1 MPWRSYIAPPDDPN
15 GNAGKLIW
23 TDDQGHFQVG
33 GNNPETPTAPPGTG
47 TTSATPTSV
56 AGSDVA
62 DILKLQLAAAQANQA
77 SQIAYNN
84 AVLELQRQNAGH
96 QWGFQQEQLAQ
107 AAAHD
112 AWQKSVAESGVDV
125 QRLLAHVQEGLA
137 TGTYNGAPTL
147 QAQEASGY
155 LSAPGGS
162 VTERAQAAYVQARDA
177 AAAAG
182 RPFDGRATREYL
194 WQTIGGLT
202 PQAAQQLNQRLE
214 EYQARTGTTMPV
226 DLTDQNVR
234 ALGGAAGTP
243 TLAREQEQNRTGLGL
258 LNLASQL
265 RGPDNAF
272 AYANTLAS
280 VPESMRQSLNQM
292 MARSGISY
300 GGPSTSGL
308 GGVAAQ
314 IGAGNINGQ
323 AGAGQMGPGT
333 MNYQTDPTAG
343 MMVYDR
349 NAAEASAPNGVPPT
363 GTPQMPTYTG
373 PQAAVD
379 PNPNGQMG
387 PGRNLGPMVVGANG
401 VATHAPSSNTAQ
413 PQHIA
418 EYSPTD
424 WNNTNTYTKRLLLA
438 GQEAMGR
445 DKDAE
450 MDEYQRRLPKY
461 TGPRSGRIAA

>member
-84 AVLELQRQNAGH
+84 AVLDLQRQNAGH

-112 AWQKSVAESGVDV
+112 AWQRSVAESGVDV

-258 LNLASQL
+258 LDLASRL

-280 VPESMRQSLNQM
+280 VPESMRQNLNQM

-300 GGPSTSGL
+300 GGPSSSGL
-308 GGVAAQ
+308 GGVVGQ
-314 IGAGNINGQ
+314 IGAGNITG
-323 AGAGQMGPGT
+323 AAGQMGPG
-333 MNYQTDPTAG
+333 A
-343 MMVYDR
+343 MVYDR

-363 GTPQMPTYTG
+363 GTPQVPTYTG
-373 PQAAVD
+373 PGAQPAMAFD
-379 PNPNGQMG
+379 QRAGTMG
-387 PGRNLGPMVVGANG
+387 LG
-401 VATHAPSSNTAQ
+401 APRPVLRTSE

-450 MDEYQRRLPKY
+450 VDDYQRRLPKY